1 MAWLGLVKRAL
12 GRPLGE
18 LAAFGGATAAV
29 TADLQRAEVGS
40 AAPGWKAPEKPPTT
54 TAPAAPAAKAPAPG
68 AMVTS
73 SLAEGAPAPG
83 SPAGSAGAGGEGRG
97 EGGGKE
103 EEAEA
108 AAVTPS
114 SRCYECGKK
123 SKLRCS
129 KCKQVKYCS
138 TECQRAHWAVHR
150 KECVGPRGKAPKGGG
165 GAAANGAASGAERTP
180 PAEKAAAATPDE
192 PPEEAPQPEHVLC
205 PYDVLRALAGGRTL
219 TVPTGLRNVGNTCFA
234 NAALQCLAY
243 TPAFLGYLRSEAHRR
258 SCVKPAGSW
267 CALCEIQ
274 DTFLNYVEAD
284 GGAISPRSFLRGI
297 QKIGKHFTYGYQE
310 DSHDFVLQVLDA
322 VQVILLEEYGGE
334 EHLPARTQES
344 SLVWHIF
351 GGYTRNQVVCTECD
365 HVSKTFDGHL
375 SLELQ
380 LPRGVDSLE
389 EALQAYVE
397 EETLDG
403 DNKYH
408 CDRCQGKVV
417 GQKSMK
423 IEVAP
428 NVLQIALKRYSMGY
442 FSSPLGS
449 KLKKRVSFDT
459 VLDLAPCMAKGCVDG
474 RPTTYKLYAIIVHI
488 GGMGGGHYI
497 SYVKNDVGRWFC
509 CDDSTVSKVD
519 EGEVLAQSAYM
530 LFYRRDTLRVAPV
543 PTGKGEAPVQVAGPL
558 TAGANGRHPGTAPPE
573 DIAGALHE
581 FLDEGFSLRAAFD
594 NEAEEEAS
602 TSQAPG
608 PPATANGHAHPNGHG
623 GPAVNGDRLHG
634 NGLATGLAKGHAG
647 PPATPEFFV
656 KLREEEEAEATDTLI
671 LCVKLPGV
679 EGAGDCRVHSSAGP
693 LTVSV
698 DSRYELQLGEPYSN
712 FEQRRVVFVKKK
724 STLKIELVVP
734 KGFTPTP
741 SHLSAEAQ
749 ASRTK
754 KGLSAKANGK
764 ALTPSKTKG
773 GKGAKAQKAYNA
785 VKVKVKA

>member
-1 MAWLGLVKRAL
+1 MAADGNGHAGPPALLV
-12 GRPLGE
+12 
-18 LAAFGGATAAV
+18 
-29 TADLQRAEVGS
+29 S
-40 AAPGWKAPEKPPTT
+40 
-54 TAPAAPAAKAPAPG
+54 
-68 AMVTS
+68 
-73 SLAEGAPAPG
+73 EGQG
-83 SPAGSAGAGGEGRG
+83 Q
-97 EGGGKE
+97 

-108 AAVTPS
+108 AAVTPTT
-114 SRCYECGKK
+114 RCYVCGKK
-123 SKLRCS
+123 SKFRCS

-138 TECQRAHWAVHR
+138 RECQRAHWAVHR
-150 KECVGPRGKAPKGGG
+150 KECGKARPAAPKGGG
-165 GAAANGAASGAERTP
+165 GPAANGGASGAERAR

-192 PPEEAPQPEHVLC
+192 PREEAPQPEHVLC
-205 PYDVLRALAGGRTL
+205 PYDDLRALAGGPTL

-274 DTFLNYVEAD
+274 DTFLNYVGAD
-284 GGAISPRSFLRGI
+284 GGAISPRSFLRRI

-322 VQVILLEEYGGE
+322 VQGILLQEYGGE

-351 GGYTRNQVVCTECD
+351 GGYSRNQVVCTECD

-442 FSSPLGS
+442 FSSPLGN
-449 KLKKRVSFDT
+449 KLKKRVSFDA

-474 RPTTYKLYAIIVHI
+474 RPTTYKLYGIIVHI

-497 SYVKNDVGRWFC
+497 SYVKNDAGRWFC

-530 LFYRRDTLRVAPV
+530 LFYRRDTLRAAPV
-543 PTGKGEAPVQVAGPL
+543 PTGKGEAPVRVAGPL
-558 TAGANGRHPGTAPPE
+558 AAGANGHHHPGAAAPE
-573 DIAGALHE
+573 DTASALDG

-608 PPATANGHAHPNGHG
+608 PPASANGHAHPNGHGG

-634 NGLATGLAKGHAG
+634 NGHATGHANGHAG
-647 PPATPEFFV
+647 PPATPEFYV
-656 KLREEEEAEATDTLI
+656 KLREEEAAATNTLN
-671 LCVKLPGV
+671 LLVKLPGV
-679 EGAGDCRVHSSAGP
+679 EGAGDCHVHSSAGP

-698 DSRYELQLGEPYSN
+698 DGRYELRLGEPYSN

-734 KGFTPTP
+734 KGFTPP
-741 SHLSAEAQ
+741 VSHLSAKAQ
-749 ASRTK
+749 ASGAK

-764 ALTPSKTKG
+764 ALTPSKKKG
-773 GKGAKAQKAYNA
+773 GKAAKAYNA